1 MRWSED
7 RDGSLVVTHG
17 SRPLERALP
26 ATGLVAL
33 AGAVVARVGVTPGSE
48 LATWLLLL
56 AGFLV
61 AGGLLCE
68 RSRFVFDP
76 ARRTVEWRR
85 RFLLRERGG
94 SVPFDAIEQVE
105 LQTPIG
111 DDGVPSRRVCL
122 RRKDGG
128 ELPLTIGY
136 SVDADD
142 AKLALA
148 HRLRELLGVSAAPF
162 EPAAGDS
169 MVLDDVVQLAR
180 AGRKIEAI
188 KRVRMASGV
197 SLAEAKQRVE
207 ELAAREP

>member
-7 RDGSLVVTHG
+7 GDGSLVVTHG

-33 AGAVVARVGVTPGSE
+33 AGAVVARVGGAPGSE
-48 LATWLLLL
+48 HATGLLLL
-56 AGFLV
+56 AAFLV

-128 ELPLTIGY
+128 ELLLTIGY
-136 SVDADD
+136 SVDVND

-148 HRLRELLGVSAAPF
+148 HRLRELLGQPA
-162 EPAAGDS
+162 EPALEDEVAR
-169 MVLDDVVQLAR
+169 LAR
-180 AGRKIEAI
+180 AGRKIDAI
-188 KRVRMASGV
+188 RRVHVESGV
-197 SLAEAKQRVE
+197 SLVEAKQRVE
-207 ELAAREP
+207 ELAARDR